1 MSQSP
6 AENGFDR
13 RRNGFPSL
21 LLLTL
26 MFCCL
31 PSSRLA
37 AGPGPGDLL
46 VAPTRIVFEGRQ
58 RTAEITLVNL
68 GEHDATYRI
77 GFVELQMDEFGG
89 TREYDPEGVPE
100 EKLASGMIRYSPRQ
114 VLLEPGV
121 AQTVRLQLR
130 KSENLPPGE
139 YRSHLLFRAIPQEN
153 ISQDQEDGAAGGGG
167 IDITL
172 TAIYGVSIPVLV
184 RHGELTAQ
192 THLGE
197 LELAPGEPGSNSQ
210 ALLFRLERTGT
221 SSVFGHL
228 RAEFLPL
235 GGRPIVVGA
244 ANGVAVYAENA
255 SRRGRLTLQIPP
267 EFRNRPGV
275 LVLRYETPAG
285 QLLSRAEL
293 SLK

>member
-1 MSQSP
+1 MFKSP

-13 RRNGFPSL
+13 RRNGFPSM

-26 MFCCL
+26 MVCCR
-31 PSSRLA
+31 PSSLLA
-37 AGPGPGDLL
+37 TGPGPGDLL

-58 RTAEITLVNL
+58 RTTEITLVNL
-68 GEHDATYRI
+68 GEHNATYRI
-77 GFVELQMDEFGG
+77 GFVELQMEEFGG
-89 TREYDPEGVPE
+89 TREFQPEGSPD

-114 VLLEPGV
+114 VMLEPGV

-130 KSENLPPGE
+130 KSEDLPPGE

-153 ISQDQEDGAAGGGG
+153 ISQDQDDGAAQGGG

-192 THLGE
+192 TRLSE
-197 LELAPGEPGSNSQ
+197 LELVSGEPGNNSQ

-244 ANGVAVYAENA
+244 ANGVAVYAENS
-255 SRRGRLTLQIPP
+255 SRRGRLALEIPP